1 MTEAVEVQEAANG
14 AAVPEKD
21 IQNGEAKGPSTTIP
35 ADAPEDELALPLSSA
50 DGIIYK
56 PFARPLDS
64 ALPVP
69 RPPLTTEQKTKYESL
84 LQKVSKWT
92 EVPTALAAKA
102 PREPITDDERMFL
115 TRECLLRYLRA
126 SKWHVDQAEKRLQET
141 LAWRREYGV
150 AGFTDDY
157 ISPEAETGK
166 QLVIGYDIN
175 ARPCLYLFPSRQN
188 TERTPRQIHYL
199 VYQLERVID
208 LMVPGQETTCLLID
222 FNETKKG
229 QGATLAQ
236 GRETL
241 YILQNHY
248 PERLGRAL
256 VSNREYCTESR
267 RRFGPDFK

>member
-1 MTEAVEVQEAANG
+1 MAEAVEAQEVVNG
-14 AAVPEKD
+14 AAVPGKEV
-21 IQNGEAKGPSTTIP
+21 QNGEAKGTSTTT
-35 ADAPEDELALPLSSA
+35 DAGAAEGDLALPLSSA
-50 DGIIYK
+50 DNIVHK

-64 ALPVP
+64 AVPVP
-69 RPPLTTEQKTKYESL
+69 RPPLTTEQKAKYESL
-84 LQKVSKWT
+84 LQKVLKWT
-92 EVPTALAAKA
+92 DVPTGLAAKA

-126 SKWHVDQAEKRLQET
+126 TKWQVDQAEKRLQET

-150 AGFTDDY
+150 AKFTDDY

-188 TERTPRQIHYL
+188 TERTPRHIHYL
-199 VYQLERVID
+199 VYQLERLID

-256 VSNREYCTESR
+256 VSNCEYYT
-267 RRFGPDFK
+267 